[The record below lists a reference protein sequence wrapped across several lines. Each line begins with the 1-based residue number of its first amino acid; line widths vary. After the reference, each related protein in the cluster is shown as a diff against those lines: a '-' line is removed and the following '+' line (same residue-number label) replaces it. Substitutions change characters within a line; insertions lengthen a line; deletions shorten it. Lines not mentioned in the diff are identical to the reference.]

1 MPQHSEITVL
11 ITPNIP
17 NPADAGRVLARLLT
31 FLGSAEFWGRGPL
44 VWNLSEAELRDSGL
58 ASAFRA
64 RITAGDQL
72 ASAGYSKMPH
82 SLLTMDELAH
92 ELGTHSDSPD
102 KGRPAVI
109 ESDAR
114 LVSRDRCAVI
124 PPWRDAERRE
134 ADVAYR
140 ALDVPFVL
148 GRQQIRK
155 GEQLVGYRQGILTTA
170 PLLRFIAPGG
180 GVRVKLRRLRQIGR
194 DVCRTAARRG
204 HYLVL
209 HALITDEE
217 SAELLI
223 RFFRETSASAKFR
236 SRIHLVDLRLPHAVE
251 PKAKPKAKPNPERSI
266 TPLYAQAGDPLEP
279 ARLYRVLALRS
290 SGIPRS
296 VGGDSLLETSSEPP
310 TPLNILDT
318 WLSVARMPGSQ
329 SDNSIDRSQKTGIS
343 SSRYQVVA
351 SMQGESSLSEGEL
364 ELRCTEGAPSE
375 LRVSGQTV
383 LYGILPIAEFSMG
396 SQGIALEPRGVVSI
410 ESEFARGLAAKFAFA
425 HDDLAT
431 SRLSIRYLFFEGAPQ
446 LFIELEFDFKAPA
459 GFAGEHNFTCLSS
472 RAPAGSAVYAT
483 HPMQNQSELVHMSC
497 SPRYGIAGSLR
508 VEQGHSALDISALA
522 PVANGASAVLYRA
535 DSRLSLGPSY
545 GPAQTTLVDGLFD
558 RRVLIMS
565 ATRPGH
571 SASRTISASIR
582 SQLYDPI
589 CFVS

>member
-44 VWNLSEAELRDSGL
+44 VWNLSEAELQASGL

-82 SLLTMDELAH
+82 SLLTMEELAR

-114 LVSRDRCAVI
+114 LVSRARCAVI
-124 PPWRDAERRE
+124 PPWCDAERRE
-134 ADVAYR
+134 AEVAYR
-140 ALDVPFVL
+140 ALDVPLVL
-148 GRQQIRK
+148 GKRQIRK
-155 GEQLVGYRQGILTTA
+155 GEQLVGYRHGILTTA
-170 PLLRFIAPGG
+170 PLRRFVAPGG
-180 GVRVKLRRLRQIGR
+180 GERSKPRRLRQIGR
-194 DVCRTAARRG
+194 NLCRTAARRG

-209 HALITDEE
+209 HACITDEE

-223 RFFRETSASAKFR
+223 QFFRETGASAKFR
-236 SRIHLVDLRLPHAVE
+236 SRIRLVDLRLPYTVEPKVE
-251 PKAKPKAKPNPERSI
+251 PKAELNPERSI
-266 TPLYAQAGDPLEP
+266 TPLHAQVGDPLAP
-279 ARLYRVLALRS
+279 ARLYRVLALRE
-290 SGIPRS
+290 PRS
-296 VGGDSLLETSSEPP
+296 
-310 TPLNILDT
+310 PLNVLDT
-318 WLSVARMPGSQ
+318 WLSVARIPDSQ
-329 SDNSIDRSQKTGIS
+329 SENSIARSQKTANS
-343 SSRYQVVA
+343 LSRYHVVA

-375 LRVSGQTV
+375 VRVSGETV
-383 LYGILPIAEFSMG
+383 LYGIRPIAEFSMG
-396 SQGIALEPRGVVSI
+396 SQGIALEARGVVSI
-410 ESEFARGLAAKFAFA
+410 ESEFARGLAARFAFA

-431 SRLSIRYLFFEGAPQ
+431 SRLSIRYLFFEGAPE
-446 LFIELEFDFKAPA
+446 LFIELEFDFQAPA
-459 GFAGEHNFTCLSS
+459 GFAGEHNFTCFSF
-472 RAPAGSAVYAT
+472 RAPSGAVVYAT
-483 HPMQNQSELVHMSC
+483 HPLQEQSEIMLMNSF
-497 SPRYGIAGSLR
+497 PQYGIAGSLR
-508 VEQGHSALDISALA
+508 VEKGNAALDIGALA
-522 PVANGASAVLYRA
+522 PVSNGASAVLYKA

-558 RRVLIMS
+558 RRVLIFS

-571 SASRTISASIR
+571 SASRTVSASIR

>member
-1 MPQHSEITVL
+1 MPQQSEITVL

-44 VWNLSEAELRDSGL
+44 VWNLSEAELRASGL

-72 ASAGYSKMPH
+72 ASAGYSKIPH
-82 SLLTMDELAH
+82 SLLTMEELAR
-92 ELGTHSDSPD
+92 EIGTHSDSPD

-114 LVSRDRCAVI
+114 LVSRARCAVI
-124 PPWRDAERRE
+124 PPWCDAERRE

-148 GRQQIRK
+148 GKRQIRK

-170 PLLRFIAPGG
+170 PLRRFLAPGG
-180 GVRVKLRRLRQIGR
+180 GERVKPRRLRQIGR
-194 DVCRTAARRG
+194 DLCRIAAHRG

-209 HALITDEE
+209 HALVTDEE
-217 SAELLI
+217 SVELLI
-223 RFFRETSASAKFR
+223 HFFRETGASAKIR
-236 SRIHLVDLRLPHAVE
+236 SRIRLVDLRLPHTIE
-251 PKAKPKAKPNPERSI
+251 PKAELNPERSI
-266 TPLYAQAGDPLEP
+266 TPLHAQAGDPLAP
-279 ARLYRVLALRS
+279 ARLYRVLALRE
-290 SGIPRS
+290 PRS
-296 VGGDSLLETSSEPP
+296 
-310 TPLNILDT
+310 PLNILDT
-318 WLSVARMPGSQ
+318 WLSVARMPDSQ
-329 SDNSIDRSQKTGIS
+329 SENSINRSQKTGNL

-375 LRVSGQTV
+375 LRVSGETV
-383 LYGILPIAEFSMG
+383 LYGIRPIAEFSMG
-396 SQGIALEPRGVVSI
+396 SQGIALEARGVVSI
-410 ESEFARGLAAKFAFA
+410 ESEFARGLAARFAFA
-425 HDDLAT
+425 GDDLAT
-431 SRLSIRYLFFEGAPQ
+431 SQLSVRYLFFDGAPE

-459 GFAGEHNFTCLSS
+459 GFAGEHNFTCFSF
-472 RAPAGSAVYAT
+472 RAPSGAVVYAT
-483 HPMQNQSELVHMSC
+483 HPLQKQSEIMLMNSY
-497 SPRYGIAGSLR
+497 PRYGIAESLR
-508 VEQGHSALDISALA
+508 VEKGDSALDIGALA
-522 PVANGASAVLYRA
+522 PATNSASAVLYSA

-558 RRVLIMS
+558 RRVLILS

-571 SASRTISASIR
+571 SASRTVSASIR